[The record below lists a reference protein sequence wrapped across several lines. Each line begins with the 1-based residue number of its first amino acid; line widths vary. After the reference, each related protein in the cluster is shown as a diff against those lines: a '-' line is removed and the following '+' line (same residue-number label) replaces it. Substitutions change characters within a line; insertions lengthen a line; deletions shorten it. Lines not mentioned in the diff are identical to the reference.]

1 MRGIALVLAFS
12 LLLSGC
18 TTIEVGAD
26 LIKKIQ
32 NTNGKAPIYKIG
44 NPYEVAGVWYYP
56 ERNLTYDETGI
67 ASWYGDEF
75 GGKPTANGEIFDP
88 QIVSAAHKTLPLPSA
103 VRVTNLENG
112 RALAV
117 RINDRGPFVAGRII
131 DLSHEAARLLGF
143 ENKGLARVR
152 VQILA
157 DESTNL
163 ERAAK
168 RGYFPAIGAQARA
181 APKPKTSAASVP
193 SVSLKTVN
201 KSGQAS
207 QKEEGSVS
215 SIDLLATSRSTEVI
229 TLTPV
234 STRIWIQ
241 VGAFSTK
248 SNADLLA
255 ERLKGI
261 GRVRIT
267 TFNHRGTQ
275 LYRVRIG
282 PIDNIAEADATLS
295 NAIRRGYSGA
305 RIVLE

>member
-18 TTIEVGAD
+18 TTIEVGAN
-26 LIKKIQ
+26 LFKKIQ
-32 NTNGKAPIYKIG
+32 DTNKPIYKIG
-44 NPYEVAGVWYYP
+44 NPYEVAGIWYYP
-56 ERNLTYDETGI
+56 ERDLTYDQTGI
-67 ASWYGDEF
+67 ASWYGAEF
-75 GGKPTANGEIFDP
+75 GGKPTANGEVFDP

-131 DLSHEAARLLGF
+131 DLSHKAARLLGF
-143 ENKGLARVR
+143 ESKGLARVR

-157 DESTNL
+157 EESANL

-168 RGYFPAIGAQARA
+168 RGHFPEIGAQASQ

-193 SVSLKTVN
+193 SVSLKTIK

-207 QKEEGSVS
+207 QQESGSVS

-234 STRIWIQ
+234 ATRIWIQ

-261 GRVRIT
+261 GRIKIT
-267 TFNHRGTQ
+267 TFNHRGAL

-282 PIDNIAEADATLS
+282 PIDNIAEADATLAS
-295 NAIRRGYSGA
+295 AISRGYSGA